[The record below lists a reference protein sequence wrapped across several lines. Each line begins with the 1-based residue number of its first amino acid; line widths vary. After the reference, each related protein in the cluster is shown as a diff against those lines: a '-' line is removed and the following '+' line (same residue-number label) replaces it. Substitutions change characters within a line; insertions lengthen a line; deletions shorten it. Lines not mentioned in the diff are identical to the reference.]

1 MTITEILLTSIALA
15 MDAFAVS
22 ICKGLSTKQKN
33 HRRSLKIAIYFG
45 LFQMIMP
52 ILGYLIGNSFKDF
65 ITMIDHYVVFVI
77 LGLIGFNMITDNND
91 NTYDEKTDFK
101 TMIILAIA
109 TSIDAFSVGITLAF
123 LNVNLF
129 LSIFVIGLITFII
142 CFIGVELGS
151 LLGNKYQ
158 KRSAIFGGIIL
169 ILIGLK
175 ILLEHLNI
183 LPK

>member
-1 MTITEILLTSIALA
+1 MTIIEIILTAIALA

-22 ICKGLSTKQKN
+22 ICKGLTFKQKDIKK
-33 HRRSLKIAIYFG
+33 SLKIAFYFG
-45 LFQMIMP
+45 FFQMLMP
-52 ILGYLIGNSFKDF
+52 ILGYLIGNSFKEF
-65 ITMIDHYVVFVI
+65 IMMIDHYVVFVI
-77 LGLIGFNMITDNND
+77 LGLIGLNMIIEKDDNI
-91 NTYDEKTDFK
+91 YDERTDYK

-123 LNVNLF
+123 LNVNLVLSTF
-129 LSIFVIGLITFII
+129 LIGLITFII

-151 LLGNKYQ
+151 ILGRKYQ
-158 KRSAIFGGIIL
+158 KKAEVFGGIIL